1 VLGAEWMDPRKL
13 IKATEGKLRECGLTM
28 REYRWGKTAGVLL
41 SVESI
46 KRYRPAAA
54 GMTLLNAIR
63 RLWPKQLAEGAREE
77 WLTKLMGGVSYDPSK
92 WGQTLSR
99 YRKLRVNLY

>member
-1 VLGAEWMDPRKL
+1 MLGAEWIDPQRL
-13 IKATEGKLRECGLTM
+13 VRDTRDVLRACGLSV

-46 KRYRPAAA
+46 KRYRPAVA
-54 GMTLLNAIR
+54 GMMLLSAIR
-63 RLWPKQLAEGAREE
+63 KLWPKRLAEGAREE
-77 WLTKLMGGVSYDPSK
+77 WLAKLMGGISYDPAR